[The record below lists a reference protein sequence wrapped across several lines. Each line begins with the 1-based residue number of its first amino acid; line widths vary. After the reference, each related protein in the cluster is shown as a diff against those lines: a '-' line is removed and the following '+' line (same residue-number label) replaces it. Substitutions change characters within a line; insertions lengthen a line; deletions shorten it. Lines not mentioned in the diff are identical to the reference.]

1 MKRDSTAQTAKSATS
16 QPRRFPA
23 SSTSASIVKQTA
35 ETCAINQTS
44 PSIAHHK
51 RSVPASKKAQI
62 HALAGALEAEAL
74 AQFPRGTDRNRG
86 EHHREKRLIRLRAE
100 DRNERKQEQRRER
113 RFDHVVTAAIVQG
126 VDVGTGPVDPRVPVQ
141 QRLGEQDVVVIRGGV
156 KARNERGN
164 DERYEAG
171 NDRRLD
177 ASQAHY
183 GGSVACGSGAGCKNV
198 DGGRF
203 SGKR

>member
-1 MKRDSTAQTAKSATS
+1 M
-16 QPRRFPA
+16 
-23 SSTSASIVKQTA
+23 KQTA

-51 RSVPASKKAQI
+51 QVGAGEQKSANPRVAR
-62 HALAGALEAEAL
+62 ALQAEAF

-86 EHHREKRLIRLRAE
+86 EHGREQRLIRLRAE
-100 DRNERKQEQRRER
+100 DRDEGQQEQRRQR
-113 RFDHVVTAAIVQG
+113 RFDDVVAAAIAQR
-126 VDVGTGPVDPRVPVQ
+126 VDVGAGPVDPRMPVQ
-141 QRLGEQDVVVIRGGV
+141 QRLRQQDVVVIRSGV
-156 KARNERGN
+156 KARNERRN
-164 DERYEAG
+164 DERDEAG
-171 NDRRLD
+171 DVRGLD
-177 ASQAHY
+177 ALAGSL